1 MTQEPMVAELHRGRV
16 SIECH
21 EVSEADNGV
30 YLADSDGET
39 IAYVPLDILEY
50 VHTPQH
56 TDGDMQ
62 SQTTSPESS
71 RKTK

>member
-1 MTQEPMVAELHRGRV
+1 MSNQPMVAELHRGRV
-16 SIECH
+16 SIECY

-50 VHTPQH
+50 VHTPKH
-56 TDGDMQ
+56 TDGGME
-62 SQTTSPESS
+62 SESSSPESS